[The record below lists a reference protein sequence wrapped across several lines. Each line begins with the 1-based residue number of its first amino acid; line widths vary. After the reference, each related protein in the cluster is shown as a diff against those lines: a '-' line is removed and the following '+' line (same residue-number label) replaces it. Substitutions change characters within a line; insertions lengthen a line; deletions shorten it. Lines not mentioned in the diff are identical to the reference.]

1 MGAKA
6 SDVCRTVVCTTGY
19 NGVCFFFL
27 LCYQKER
34 ISFSDAVGLIS
45 WRDGNALSTAHR
57 QTDIDGGLVVEQR
70 APLPDSEVLW
80 LRRATRDLYP
90 DDEHVLLQA
99 QRRVAG

>member
-1 MGAKA
+1 MMFAEQWFAPEVITVSVFFGAL
-6 SDVCRTVVCTTGY
+6 SEGE
-19 NGVCFFFL
+19 F
-27 LCYQKER
+27 
-34 ISFSDAVGLIS
+34 SFSDAVGLIS

-90 DDEHVLLQA
+90 DDVLLQA